1 MEQPASPASSVY
13 VSPDTSCLTDPGYES
28 FSDCMT
34 EGEPD
39 TQFTASNSWAVLSAP
54 PPAPLPG
61 SVLSIALQELS
72 LALTDDLCFKA
83 LYHEILRLSLTD
95 ITAEVRPRSS
105 CTV

>member
-1 MEQPASPASSVY
+1 MPTRSLQRA
-13 VSPDTSCLTDPGYES
+13 
-28 FSDCMT
+28 
-34 EGEPD
+34 
-39 TQFTASNSWAVLSAP
+39 TAGRCYPPP

-61 SVLSIALQELS
+61 SVLSLALQELS